1 MKSQTTTKATQTNMV
16 MCFRPANPNEYPIA
30 YAEHIWDCITKAD
43 SNLVKMLEN
52 VGQYTQHEIN
62 EALAKAVDALDIKD
76 DDGEK
81 ITKETII
88 EIVNNYLTTYKGVLY
103 IQDPETDKDALKTIG
118 SPQIGDLYEV
128 YNETHNTI
136 NRWIWRKKD
145 GRAQWVLI
153 SSGNGRG
160 SLSVSAVPIEGQPNM
175 YTIVFTK

>member
-1 MKSQTTTKATQTNMV
+1 MIKNSTQKVEQSGIGVSFKSTNSKE
-16 MCFRPANPNEYPIA
+16 FPIVYSDDA
-30 YAEHIWDCITKAD
+30 WDI
-43 SNLVKMLEN
+43 
-52 VGQYTQHEIN
+52 VGGLLAKCLDGEGTYTQHEIN

-145 GRAQWVLI
+145 GKEQWVLI